1 MFNSKK
7 TLSNIFI
14 LSIIIVTLLSS
25 CTEKTHDDNISVNGS
40 YDNSSI
46 EAADNISGVI
56 SENSD
61 TSSTNSF
68 SYSSSQLPNEK
79 HSEANVG
86 VLLDNEYVNS
96 EYGFTMT
103 MPDYW
108 INRTVIIQSDV
119 YDDNVDSTNVID
131 HIIFY
136 NKYLY
141 DNGDLSS
148 AFLFWLEIYD
158 VENFDESVLQ
168 ANPSA
173 YVLLKSDKYVIIAVK
188 RTGAGI
194 IDNEIGAEQWKEMD
208 SGIDDVFASFS
219 IT

>member
-1 MFNSKK
+1 M
-7 TLSNIFI
+7 
-14 LSIIIVTLLSS
+14 
-25 CTEKTHDDNISVNGS
+25 
-40 YDNSSI
+40 
-46 EAADNISGVI
+46 
-56 SENSD
+56 
-61 TSSTNSF
+61 
-68 SYSSSQLPNEK
+68 
-79 HSEANVG
+79 
-86 VLLDNEYVNS
+86 LDNEYVNS

-119 YDDNVDSTNVID
+119 YDDNVDSTNAID

>member
-1 MFNSKK
+1 
-7 TLSNIFI
+7 
-14 LSIIIVTLLSS
+14 
-25 CTEKTHDDNISVNGS
+25 
-40 YDNSSI
+40 
-46 EAADNISGVI
+46 
-56 SENSD
+56 
-61 TSSTNSF
+61 
-68 SYSSSQLPNEK
+68 
-79 HSEANVG
+79 
-86 VLLDNEYVNS
+86 
-96 EYGFTMT
+96 MT

-119 YDDNVDSTNVID
+119 YDDNVDSTNAID